1 MTKIPTPIDGNELI
15 QGHSKK
21 LLNFAT
27 ILLLASVILLWGCNT
42 IATDL
47 AGLPRAQFKH
57 AAAAVLS
64 LSCLT
69 WMVGHILRLASRN

>member
-1 MTKIPTPIDGNELI
+1 MTKIPMPIDGNELI
-15 QGHSKK
+15 QGYSKK
-21 LLNFAT
+21 LFYFAA
-27 ILLLASVILLWGCNT
+27 ILLLASVILLWGWNT

-64 LSCLT
+64 MSCLT
-69 WMVGHILRLASRN
+69 WMVGRILRAASRD